1 MKVKKVIHEWKWEL
15 LIFLTGATLIYS
27 TYAWFSSSLDVNISD
42 FRMTTNSET
51 GLTISLDGI
60 NWGSNVEISKDTII
74 NDLKTTYPG
83 NTNQWSKEL
92 GTVSTTGIRDRNSD
106 KFSIYI
112 NKDTINKK
120 KKDPNNLMF
129 SPIALLEQEQND
141 KAEFIAFDI
150 FLKNVTG
157 SPKSDNLYLDE
168 GTKFEIKSEKDNT
181 VINSMRIGMVFM
193 DSISKKSSEAQ
204 IQRIDCNNNCTQII
218 YEPNSTSHSQTTID
232 LAKEHNILLNDGQY
246 YPTYG
251 VYNGDNKINIWS
263 GIYGSDHEL
272 NTEVFKRQETITDF
286 SKPIAKL
293 PDGIMKVRVYIWI
306 EGQDIDI
313 AELVSDGYELTCS
326 INFRKDMAGYE

>member
-15 LIFLTGATLIYS
+15 LIFLTGVTLIYS

-168 GTKFEIKSEKDNT
+168 GTKFEI
-181 VINSMRIGMVFM
+181 IQL
-193 DSISKKSSEAQ
+193 SI
-204 IQRIDCNNNCTQII
+204 
-218 YEPNSTSHSQTTID
+218 
-232 LAKEHNILLNDGQY
+232 L
-246 YPTYG
+246 
-251 VYNGDNKINIWS
+251 
-263 GIYGSDHEL
+263 
-272 NTEVFKRQETITDF
+272 
-286 SKPIAKL
+286 
-293 PDGIMKVRVYIWI
+293 
-306 EGQDIDI
+306 
-313 AELVSDGYELTCS
+313 
-326 INFRKDMAGYE
+326 